1 MLNKK
6 RGEGTEKFGP
16 GKIPEEPMYS
26 DLRELARSKKL
37 PVILAMM
44 CFLAAIWM
52 EFGPQ
57 SQPGTEELREGQIIS
72 LTASTNAER
81 EKACDLFRQAFT
93 KGNINASIALSHC
106 LPITYPNTSD
116 IRIIRYAILW
126 QAVEQNPL
134 DATLHEH
141 LESIQAVAKEVDV
154 AKKIDIQALMAG
166 DIKQDNIY
174 ALKGFNK

>member
-1 MLNKK
+1 
-6 RGEGTEKFGP
+6 
-16 GKIPEEPMYS
+16 MYS

-106 LPITYPNTSD
+106 LSITYPNIQILLISESSD
-116 IRIIRYAILW
+116 TRYFGKRLSRIHWMQLCTNILSLSR
-126 QAVEQNPL
+126 QLQRKL
-134 DATLHEH
+134 ML
-141 LESIQAVAKEVDV
+141 L
-154 AKKIDIQALMAG
+154 KKSTF
-166 DIKQDNIY
+166 KR
-174 ALKGFNK
+174 

>member
-106 LPITYPNTSD
+106 LSITYPNTSD
-116 IRIIRYAILW
+116 IRIIRYAIFGKRLSRIHW
-126 QAVEQNPL
+126 MQLCTNILSLSRQL
-134 DATLHEH
+134 QRKLM
-141 LESIQAVAKEVDV
+141 LL
-154 AKKIDIQALMAG
+154 KKSTF
-166 DIKQDNIY
+166 KR
-174 ALKGFNK
+174 